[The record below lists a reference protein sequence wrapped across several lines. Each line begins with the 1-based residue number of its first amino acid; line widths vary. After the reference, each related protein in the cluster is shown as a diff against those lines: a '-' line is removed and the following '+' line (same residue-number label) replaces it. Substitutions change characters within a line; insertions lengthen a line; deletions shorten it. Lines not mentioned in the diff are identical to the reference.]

1 VLRIATSVR
10 NRFTVAVAERDSG
23 CCALPN
29 SAPKVL
35 LYSHDTF
42 GLGNIRRT
50 LLLSETLGEVYTAA
64 SLLIVT
70 GSPMIHAFR
79 IPPRTDYIKLP
90 CVTRPEADR
99 YEPTYLR
106 SRSAEVS
113 DIRSG
118 VLERAILGFAPDLLI
133 VDKRAAGI
141 GGELIEPLRSIRR
154 RRAPTRVVLGI
165 RDILDTPERTR
176 LSLKRARDMK
186 TIARYYDEVWIYGER
201 SVFDA
206 VAEYRFPPEV
216 ARKTRYCGYLKR
228 PTYRPVREDGPPRV
242 LVTTGGGEDG
252 TELIETYL
260 EGLIALPRSVALRTT
275 VVFGPQMPAG
285 SRQRLLARFAPLTD
299 VTFLDFDADL
309 AGRYATADIVVS
321 MAGYNTVCELLSCAM
336 RAVLVPRSKPV
347 GEQLLRARLLAARGL
362 FQIVEPDDL
371 RPDHLISVVLRA
383 LQQPPAPP
391 PVDLDGLPRIQRRVA
406 ALLEQGRP

>member
-1 VLRIATSVR
+1 MTKRFSV
-10 NRFTVAVAERDSG
+10 
-23 CCALPN
+23 ALADRHEHR
-29 SAPKVL
+29 SDAASRSPKVL

-50 LLLSETLGEVYTAA
+50 LLLAETIADAYPSA

-90 CVTRPEADR
+90 CVTRPDADQ
-99 YEPTYLR
+99 YEPAYLNTR
-106 SRSAEVS
+106 SSEVAH
-113 DIRSG
+113 IRSG

-141 GGELIEPLRSIRR
+141 GGELLDPLRSL
-154 RRAPTRVVLGI
+154 RRARARTRIVLGM
-165 RDILDTPERTR
+165 RDILDTPERTQ
-176 LSLKRARDMK
+176 LSLKRAHDMK

-206 VAEYRFPPEV
+206 VVEYRFPPEV
-216 ARKTRYCGYLKR
+216 AGKTRYCGYLKR
-228 PTYRPVREDGPPRV
+228 PTHRALREDGPPRV

-260 EGLIALPRSVALRTT
+260 EGLMALPRSVPLRTT
-275 VVFGPQMPAG
+275 VVFGPQLPPASRERLSRRFG
-285 SRQRLLARFAPLTD
+285 SLPD
-299 VTFLDFDADL
+299 VTFVDFEAELASRYAAADL
-309 AGRYATADIVVS
+309 VVS
-321 MAGYNTVCELLSCAM
+321 MAGYNTVCELLSCAV
-336 RAVLVPRSKPV
+336 RAVLVPRSQPV

-362 FQIVEPDDL
+362 FDVVEPDDL
-371 RPDHLISVVLRA
+371 RPDRLMSVVLGR
-383 LQQPPAPP
+383 LERPPTPP
-391 PVDLDGLPRIQRRVA
+391 SVDLDGLARIHLRVE
-406 ALLEQGRP
+406 ALLERVPS